1 MSQACNFRRAHVGL
15 RRPAAISAAV
25 FSSIVLLSLHARAE
39 PIEFDHDGGAVAPI
53 EIVEPS
59 TPMTEFESESPAVA
73 DEPFPADPM
82 MEAANEPVP
91 ADPMMEAAS
100 EEAQSEVFGG
110 PETGD
115 TGPANTTAGPSV
127 ETAAKPVS
135 KKPEKATS
143 EPAGDTDI
151 FHQWSRKK
159 FKRRREAEP
168 HPLAAARPD
177 HFVVVCQANCDE
189 EKVHVVYLERMDAR
203 GPVNEKPIK
212 SGIVAGTE
220 TIDCVGGCY
229 TKQEAYASASGVE
242 AATDQNGWVT
252 NVKKNTPEKEGTS
265 SEGRWFDRIN

>member
-1 MSQACNFRRAHVGL
+1 MSQACNFRRAYVGL
-15 RRPAAISAAV
+15 RRPAAVGAAV
-25 FSSIVLLSLHARAE
+25 LSSIVVLSSQARAE
-39 PIEFDHDGGAVAPI
+39 PLEFDYDGSAVAPI

-59 TPMTEFESESPAVA
+59 TSMTEFEAESPAVA

-91 ADPMMEAAS
+91 ADPLMEAAS
-100 EEAQSEVFGG
+100 EEAESGVFGA
-110 PETGD
+110 PETND
-115 TGPANTTAGPSV
+115 AGPANTTAGPSI

-135 KKPEKATS
+135 KQPEKATS
-143 EPAGDTDI
+143 ETPGETDI
-151 FHQWSRKK
+151 FDQWSRKK
-159 FKRRREAEP
+159 FKRRREEKP

-177 HFVVVCQANCDE
+177 HFVVVCQANCDR

-229 TKQEAYASASGVE
+229 TKQQSYASASGVE
-242 AATDQNGWVT
+242 GAADPNGWVT
-252 NVKKNTPEKEGTS
+252 NVKKDTPEKEGTS
-265 SEGRWFDRIN
+265 SRGRWYDRIN